1 MEVGTMNTTTLERPQ
16 SFGKSVEEAKALLVK
31 RFMDK
36 IDRTS
41 DALIIDAIKLEGDKA
56 LVEIVRQPETATEN
70 KLSIRARNEIAFAK
84 LKANA
89 FEIVKKSYDFIE
101 SSDVCEILNISKQAL
116 SKKIKAGQVIAY
128 TNNRRKYYPDF
139 QFKNNKVKPE
149 IGLLTKALNI
159 DPADEPM
166 VNVLIGF
173 LAQPMDFYGG
183 SEKEQPR
190 YKLIDNEDAFKIIV
204 RDFHN
209 RLEMGK

>member
-1 MEVGTMNTTTLERPQ
+1 MNTTTLERPKN
-16 SFGKSVEEAKALLVK
+16 FGQSVEEAKALLVK

-56 LVEIVRQPETATEN
+56 LVVIVKQPETADEK
-70 KLSIRARNEIAFAK
+70 KLSVRARNQIAFAK

-89 FEIVKKSYDFIE
+89 FDIVKESYDFIE
-101 SSDVCEILNISKQAL
+101 SSDVCEILNISRQAL

-128 TNNRRKYYPDF
+128 THNRRKYHPDF
-139 QFKNNKVKPE
+139 QFQNNKVKPE
-149 IGLLTKALNI
+149 IGLLTNALNI

-166 VNVLIGF
+166 MNVLIGF
-173 LAQPMDFYGG
+173 LAQPMDFYGD
-183 SEKEQPR
+183 SKNEQPR
-190 YKLIDNEDAFKIIV
+190 YKLLDNEDAFKIIV

>member
-1 MEVGTMNTTTLERPQ
+1 MMSTTFFEKNQNTE
-16 SFGKSVEEAKALLVK
+16 KSIKEAKDLLIQ
-31 RFMDK
+31 RFMEK
-36 IDRTS
+36 IDSAS
-41 DALIIDAIKLEGDKA
+41 DAQISDAIKLEGDKS
-56 LVEIVRQPETATEN
+56 LIVIVKNPVTVIEN
-70 KLSIRARNEIAFAK
+70 KLSARARNQIAFSK
-84 LKANA
+84 LKA
-89 FEIVKKSYDFIE
+89 KSFDIAKETYDFIE
-101 SSDVCEILNISKQAL
+101 SSDVCEILSISKQAL

-139 QFKNNKVKPE
+139 QFKNNKVNAE
-149 IGLLTKALNI
+149 ISLLIKELNI

-173 LAQPMDFYGG
+173 LAQTMDFYGD

-190 YKLIDNEDAFKIIV
+190 YKLIDNEDAFKIVV

>member
-1 MEVGTMNTTTLERPQ
+1 MNTTTLERPK
-16 SFGKSVEEAKALLVK
+16 SFGKSVEEAKALLIK

-41 DALIIDAIKLEGDKA
+41 DDLIIDAIKLEGDKA
-56 LVEIVRQPETATEN
+56 LVEIVKQSEN
-70 KLSIRARNEIAFAK
+70 ANEKKLSVRARNQIAFAK
-84 LKANA
+84 LRANA
-89 FEIVKKSYDFIE
+89 FEMIKKSCDFIE
-101 SSDVCEILNISKQAL
+101 SNAACEILNISRQAL
-116 SKKIKAGQVIAY
+116 SKKLKTGQVIAY

-139 QFKNNKVKPE
+139 QFNNNRVKPE

-173 LAQPMDFYGG
+173 LTQTMDFYGD
-183 SEKEQPR
+183 SKNEQPR
-190 YKLIDNEDAFKIIV
+190 YKLMDNEDAFKIIV

>member
-1 MEVGTMNTTTLERPQ
+1 MNTPALERPQ

-36 IDRTS
+36 IEKAS

-56 LVEIVRQPETATEN
+56 LVEIVKQSETAAKN
-70 KLSIRARNEIAFAK
+70 KLSVRARNEIAFAK

-89 FEIVKKSYDFIE
+89 FEKVKKLYDFVE

-116 SKKIKAGQVIAY
+116 SKKIKLGQVIAY
-128 TNNRRKYYPDF
+128 TENRRKYYPDF
-139 QFKNNKVKPE
+139 QFKNNEVKPE
-149 IGLLTKALNI
+149 IGLLTKSLGI
-159 DPADEPM
+159 DPTDEPM

-173 LAQPMDFYGG
+173 LAQPMDFFGN
-183 SEKEQPR
+183 SENEHQR
-190 YKLIDNEDAFKIIV
+190 YKLIDDEDAFRIIV

>member
-1 MEVGTMNTTTLERPQ
+1 MSTTTLERPQ
-16 SFGKSVEEAKALLVK
+16 SSGKSIEEAKALLIK

-56 LVEIVRQPETATEN
+56 LVVIVKQPGTATEN
-70 KLSIRARNEIAFAK
+70 KLSARARNEIAFAK

-89 FEIVKKSYDFIE
+89 FEIVKTSCDFVE

-149 IGLLTKALNI
+149 IGLLTKALSI

-166 VNVLIGF
+166 VNILIGF
-173 LAQPMDFYGG
+173 LAQTMDFYGD
-183 SEKEQPR
+183 SENEQPR

-204 RDFHN
+204 RDFQN